1 MIDPRT
7 PWDDPAFD
15 DARAIQR
22 EAGLLD
28 LHVDSIIQER
38 LFGYDPRRPHRALLR
53 GQPLFWHADL
63 PRMREAAYGAA
74 CLGIHYWPWESRG
87 ATREMLRQIDVL
99 DRLCAQDPLTLRV
112 YTPEAWTSPQAAGR
126 LALAPG
132 VEGAHML
139 GGELDQVRTLA
150 ERGAAYLTLCH
161 FTVNSA
167 ATPSMGRGHNERDGL
182 TSWGRQL
189 VRSLNQ
195 WGIAVDLAHVNTP
208 GVLDAC
214 AVAQAPLFCTHT
226 GVKGVHDHA
235 RNISDAEIDAIAQT
249 GGAIGV
255 MFAPG
260 FLTGRLFADSRA
272 AADHLDYIVQR
283 VGIEHVAIGSD
294 YDGWLPTILSDHRD
308 CRDIVRLTAVLLE
321 RGYTRDDLLK
331 LLKHNATRVLL
342 GAWEARNKALRDEV
356 EQARSGARAA

>member
-1 MIDPRT
+1 MIDART
-7 PWDDPAFD
+7 PWNDPAFD
-15 DARAIQR
+15 AAHAIQR
-22 EAGLLD
+22 EAGLID
-28 LHVDSIIQER
+28 LHVDSIIQQR

-63 PRMREAAYGAA
+63 PRMREADYGAA
-74 CLGIHYWPWESRG
+74 CMGIHYWPWESEG
-87 ATREMLRQIDVL
+87 AFRELLRQIDVL
-99 DRLCAQDPLTLRV
+99 DRIAAADPATVRV
-112 YTPEAWTSPQAAGR
+112 HTPDAFAAAPPDK

-139 GGELDQVRTLA
+139 GGDLERVRTLA

-167 ATPSMGRGHNERDGL
+167 ATPSMGRGRNERDGL
-182 TSWGRQL
+182 TPWGVRL
-189 VRSLNQ
+189 VQALNR
-195 WGIAVDLAHVNTP
+195 WGIAVDVAHVNTP

-214 AVAQAPLFCTHT
+214 AAAEAPLFCTHT

-283 VGIEHVAIGSD
+283 VGIDHVALGSD

-308 CRDIVRLTAVLLE
+308 CRDIVRLTSVLLD
-321 RGYTRDDLLK
+321 RGYSRTDLLK
-331 LLKHNATRVLL
+331 LLKGNALRVFQ
-342 GAWEARNKALRDEV
+342 GVWDARNKALRDEV
-356 EQARSGARAA
+356 EQARADVSPH